1 MPALFTRM
9 VIDPRAASVS
19 VTRPATSAERVT
31 SATAEKTRTP
41 VLPSASAEFAS
52 AARSRPQ
59 MATEA
64 PSEARRCAM
73 ARPMP
78 RLAPVTRATPPERGF
93 RRGYSVFVVFIPAI
107 RILPPP
113 GHSFCAKLILSS
125 GFFAALGTPEAAQG
139 IGGIPPPAQKTIF
152 RSTRQCTITA
162 CGCRAAFPII
172 PRFSETMRFPV
183 KLSGVHRKKKNPGTE
198 LERGEMGMNGIRRVT
213 GLAMVA
219 GLCLIFG
226 NGLAAYVQAPAAGQ
240 DATAPKY
247 TMAEYNAYQACAAEK
262 APAALLKCLDDFVS
276 KYPNS
281 TLLNYVYPL
290 YYQAYS
296 AQKNYA
302 KMMES
307 ADKLAALGDKVDA
320 LTRFNAYYSHVAA
333 YSAMIS
339 DSAQKPAAADPVL
352 AKAAENAAAA
362 ALKTL
367 ADVKKPDNVAE
378 DAWAK
383 QLTQFKVFL
392 NGVAAQA
399 ATVAKDCASAVAD
412 YKAVLALNP
421 DDAISSY
428 RLGLAYM
435 CLNPPQQ
442 MDAFWSIARAVTA
455 KSATQAQSAKADRE
469 LSRRHG
475 LRESDR
481 CGAERTSTACEQ
493 LGGTSW
499 KLQHSQRGG
508 PYRSSEGHD
517 DRVGNHRP

>member
-1 MPALFTRM
+1 M
-9 VIDPRAASVS
+9 
-19 VTRPATSAERVT
+19 
-31 SATAEKTRTP
+31 K
-41 VLPSASAEFAS
+41 
-52 AARSRPQ
+52 
-59 MATEA
+59 
-64 PSEARRCAM
+64 
-73 ARPMP
+73 
-78 RLAPVTRATPPERGF
+78 
-93 RRGYSVFVVFIPAI
+93 
-107 RILPPP
+107 
-113 GHSFCAKLILSS
+113 
-125 GFFAALGTPEAAQG
+125 
-139 IGGIPPPAQKTIF
+139 
-152 RSTRQCTITA
+152 
-162 CGCRAAFPII
+162 
-172 PRFSETMRFPV
+172 
-183 KLSGVHRKKKNPGTE
+183 
-198 LERGEMGMNGIRRVT
+198 

-219 GLCLIFG
+219 ALCLILG
-226 NGLAAYVQAPAAGQ
+226 NGLTASAQAPAPAAGQ
-240 DATAPKY
+240 DANAPKY

-262 APAALLKCLDDFVS
+262 VPGTLIKCLDDFVS

-307 ADKLAALGDKVDA
+307 ADKLAGLGEKVDA

-339 DSAQKPAAADPVL
+339 DPAQKTAAADPVL
-352 AKAAENAAAA
+352 AKAAEDAAAA

-367 ADVKKPDNVAE
+367 ADVKKPDNVTD

-399 ATVAKDCASAVAD
+399 AAVAKDCKSAVED

-421 DDAISSY
+421 DDAISNY

-455 KSATQAQSAKADRE
+455 KSATQAQSAKVKDYLRKLIANYQGGAVCDSLIDAELNELLQLASSSPERPGSYKIPSAADLTAAQKDMTIASVIADLKAGGDKAKLTWLAACGLEFPEVLAKVIEVVPGTDAIVLKMAFVTSDAEFEAATTPNMDVKVVGQPEAARVE
-469 LSRRHG
+469 KDTAVHFTGMLVGYDPEPAFFLHWDKAKVKEEDIPKEKTPAKKPPVRRPAA
-475 LRESDR
+475 R
-481 CGAERTSTACEQ
+481 
-493 LGGTSW
+493 
-499 KLQHSQRGG
+499 K
-508 PYRSSEGHD
+508 PK
-517 DRVGNHRP
+517 P